1 MSANVFRVFHL
12 NRYVRSFPSH
22 DAASLWV
29 YAQPTPEDYEI
40 LDKSDELAGN

>member
-12 NRYVRSFPSH
+12 NQYVRSFPSH

-29 YAQPTPEDYEI
+29 YAQPNAGDYEI
-40 LDKSDELAGN
+40 LDKSDELRGN